1 MSANANPS
9 EVWGILQDIL
19 KPGTAPARPRVRRF
33 PVGSIFWGVLA
44 PIGCLALQP
53 WLSSLQLG
61 DDFGYSFLAC
71 GYFNEYWVFGYGF
84 LGLEMLALLV
94 RLALGRRLGVWNG
107 VLAGVLCTGAL
118 FAFLQGLVLLP
129 LSIVGLFLLIGA
141 LGFVPFA
148 TGLAF
153 LLHAEGAMLD
163 ARRVVGTWRLARL
176 ALLGAALVIGLPLAA
191 QWPVATAMES
201 ALNKTANGDPNAIE
215 PFVRWTPLALKHRV
229 FEEWRRETS
238 RDRKECFDQA
248 YERLT
253 GITASERQ
261 ARIDAD

>member
-1 MSANANPS
+1 
-9 EVWGILQDIL
+9 
-19 KPGTAPARPRVRRF
+19 
-33 PVGSIFWGVLA
+33 VGSIFWGVLA

-84 LGLEMLALLV
+84 LGLEMLALLL

-107 VLAGVLCTGAL
+107 VLAGVLCIGAL

-129 LSIVGLFLLIGA
+129 FSILGLFVLLIGL

-163 ARRVVGTWRLARL
+163 ARRVAGRWRVARL
-176 ALLGAALVIGLPLAA
+176 ALVGAVLVIGVPLAV
-191 QWPVATAMES
+191 QWPVATAMEA
-201 ALNKTANGDPNAIE
+201 ALKRTANGDSTAIE
-215 PFVRWTPLALKHRV
+215 AFECWTPLALKHRMLQ
-229 FEEWRRETS
+229 EWRRETNS
-238 RDRKECFDQA
+238 DRKECLNQA
-248 YERLT
+248 YEKLT
-253 GITASERQ
+253 GVSAAEFQ
-261 ARIDAD
+261 QRIDDD